1 VGVEKL
7 PALPPTDEKG
17 RRPELGEHRPNL
29 SPHDTLLLAYAKL
42 AFIALWQIGSFY
54 KVHFRLPISLPTR
67 FRRDFETYEENEPG
81 KQNELALYA
90 MEKTLPDIRV
100 NVEDME
106 GLSDL
111 KNHLLPLTQSYFT
124 RLRSA
129 MNPMRDAS
137 ATVWL
142 GEHAA
147 RMGSHKALG
156 AERSVLL

>member
-1 VGVEKL
+1 MPPRAAPRSEERPHLIRNLHRLREYPCAPPSYLNRLPVGVEKF

-17 RRPELGEHRPNL
+17 RRPEVVEHHPNL

-42 AFIALWQIGSFY
+42 AFIALWQIGCFHQ
-54 KVHFRLPISLPTR
+54 VHFRLPISLPTR

-100 NVEDME
+100 NVIDME

-111 KNHLLPLTQSYFT
+111 KNHC
-124 RLRSA
+124 
-129 MNPMRDAS
+129 
-137 ATVWL
+137 
-142 GEHAA
+142 
-147 RMGSHKALG
+147 SH
-156 AERSVLL
+156 